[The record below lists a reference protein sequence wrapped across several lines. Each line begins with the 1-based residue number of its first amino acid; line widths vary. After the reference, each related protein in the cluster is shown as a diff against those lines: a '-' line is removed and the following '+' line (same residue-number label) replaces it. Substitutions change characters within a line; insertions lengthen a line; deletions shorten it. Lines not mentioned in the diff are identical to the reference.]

1 MSQGPFCLVLDLA
14 MVMECGGHVV
24 SVKII
29 NSEIMIRKKKYQMF
43 DASRAPVCLVA
54 LMMNVAAVR
63 C

>member
-1 MSQGPFCLVLDLA
+1 MLDLA

-43 DASRAPVCLVA
+43 DAYRAPVCLVA